1 MFTVKD
7 LLDAYCGTHHYNKVI
22 FVEVGSIAPCEG
34 SITYE
39 EAMYKEYGQFGHRRV
54 KIFDFYKNNMV
65 IYIYKEWHLS
75 PLTRLKKYDIMI
87 VVKRGWGLWIKN
99 LL

>member
-22 FVEVGSIAPCEG
+22 FVEVGSSAPCEG

-39 EAMYKEYGQFGHRRV
+39 EAMYKEYGHGLYSEATDFNQRV
-54 KIFDFYKNNMV
+54 KEF
-65 IYIYKEWHLS
+65 
-75 PLTRLKKYDIMI
+75 
-87 VVKRGWGLWIKN
+87 
-99 LL
+99 LLR

>member
-7 LLDAYCGTHHYNKVI
+7 LLDAYCGTLYYNKVI

-39 EAMYKEYGQFGHRRV
+39 EVIRKEYGQFGYRRV
-54 KIFDFYKNNMV
+54 KVFDFYKDNMV
-65 IYIYKEWHLS
+65 IYIYKE
-75 PLTRLKKYDIMI
+75 
-87 VVKRGWGLWIKN
+87 
-99 LL
+99 

>member
-22 FVEVGSIAPCEG
+22 FVEVGSTAPCEG

-39 EAMYKEYGQFGHRRV
+39 EAMYKEYGQFGHRKV

-65 IYIYKEWHLS
+65 VYIYKE
-75 PLTRLKKYDIMI
+75 
-87 VVKRGWGLWIKN
+87 
-99 LL
+99 